1 MKVFGPVPSRRL
13 GRSLGINNIPPKL
26 CTYSCVYCQLGNT
39 IDMRYEREV
48 FFDPEEIYEETRK
61 KIESVKERGER
72 IDYITFV
79 PDGEPTLDV
88 NLKREIRLL
97 KEFGIKV
104 ALITNS
110 SLLFEK
116 DVRDAL
122 SLLDWVSVK
131 IDAICERTWKR
142 IDRPHKRFVLSD
154 ILKGI
159 EMLRENFK
167 GTFTTET
174 MVVNGINDSL
184 EEIGKIAE
192 FTARISPDKTYISIP
207 TRPPAESW
215 VHPPSEEV
223 INQIFQIFISQRIN
237 TEYLIGYEGSEFAFT
252 GNAEE
257 DILSITSV
265 HPMREEGMREFLLK
279 SGKDWEF
286 IHDLIERG
294 LLVELEFEGKKFYMR
309 KLPERKRD

>member
-13 GRSLGINNIPPKL
+13 GRSLGINNIPPKI

-48 FFDPEEIYEETRK
+48 FFSPHEIYREVKE
-61 KIESVKERGER
+61 KIEKAREKGER

-79 PDGEPTLDV
+79 PDGEPTLD
-88 NLKREIRLL
+88 KEL
-97 KEFGIKV
+97 KEKIGMVKGLGPKV

-116 DVRDAL
+116 DVQEAL
-122 SLLDWVSVK
+122 VGLDWISVK
-131 IDAICERTWKR
+131 VDAITERVWKR
-142 IDRPHKRFVLSD
+142 VDRPHKALSLPD

-159 EMLRENFK
+159 EEVRK
-167 GTFTTET
+167 GFRGVFTTET
-174 MVVNGINDSL
+174 MIVEGINDEAKEL
-184 EEIGKIAE
+184 ERIASFIKKID
-192 FTARISPDKTYISIP
+192 PDRAYISIP

-215 VHPPSEEV
+215 VHPPSERV
-223 INQIFQIFISQRIN
+223 INQAFQIFVSKGID

-252 GNAEE
+252 GNAKE

-265 HPMREEGMREFLLK
+265 HPMREEGVEEFLRK
-279 SGKDWEF
+279 SKKDWKF
-286 IHDLIERG
+286 IRELIEEG

-309 KLPERKRD
+309 KLLGKR